1 MFHSSRWFIQS
12 NWSDG
17 SHPGAFP
24 IRVAPPTDGPVLF
37 DHPQTV
43 ETDVLRVVV
52 IGEEKCVVTVQPA
65 GMAAAR
71 LCQNEPTG
79 LGSYLFWLGFHI
91 RMNVHIQVNENPA
104 EKLQTLTKKNDFIC
118 LGFA

>member
-24 IRVAPPTDGPVLF
+24 IRVTSPTDGTVLV
-37 DHPQTV
+37 DHLQTV
-43 ETDVLRVVV
+43 EAGVLRVVV